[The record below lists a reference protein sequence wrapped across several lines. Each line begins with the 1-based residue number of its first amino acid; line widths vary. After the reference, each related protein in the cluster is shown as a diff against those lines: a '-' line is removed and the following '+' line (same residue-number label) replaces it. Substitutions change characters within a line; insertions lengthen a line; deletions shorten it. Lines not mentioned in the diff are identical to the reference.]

1 VSVQKNILSEY
12 YHQHHEEKG
21 RLGFSWV
28 ETERADY
35 FKRWIGQGKKV
46 LDIGCRDGTLT
57 KHYFVG
63 NEVFGVD
70 IDLNALKYCKERYP
84 FSILCADVN
93 NELPF
98 SGGFFDIV
106 VLAEVLEHTIF
117 PELVIS
123 EVDRVLKKGGLFI
136 GSTPNAFRLKN
147 RIKFLLGE
155 DFEVDKTHLHHF
167 SLKGL
172 RKLLEKNFYDVM
184 LLPVAS
190 RFLFLSRYLF
200 GNSILWTCYKR

>member
-1 VSVQKNILSEY
+1 MRKVILSKY
-12 YHQHHEEKG
+12 YSQHHQEKG
-21 RLGFSWV
+21 RVGFSWV
-28 ETERADY
+28 ESERADY
-35 FKRWIGQGKKV
+35 FKKWIGKGKRV

-57 KHYFVG
+57 RHYSPG
-63 NEVFGVD
+63 NEVVGVD
-70 IDLNALKYCKERYP
+70 IDLNALKHCKERLTLP
-84 FSILCADVN
+84 PLCADVN
-93 NELPF
+93 EEFPF
-98 SGGFFDIV
+98 SAGIFDVV

-147 RIKFLLGE
+147 RIKFFLGE

-172 RKLLEKNFYDVM
+172 RKLLEERFSEVM
-184 LLPVAS
+184 LLPVSS
-190 RFLFLSRYLF
+190 RFLFLSKKLF
-200 GNSILWTCYKR
+200 GNSILWKCYKR

>member
-1 VSVQKNILSEY
+1 MRKNILSEY
-12 YHQHHEEKG
+12 YHQHHEERG
-21 RLGFSWV
+21 RIGFSWV

-35 FKRWIGQGKKV
+35 FRRWIGEGKRV

-57 KHYFVG
+57 KHYING
-63 NEVFGVD
+63 NEVVGLD
-70 IDLNALKYCKERYP
+70 IDLDALKYCKERFP
-84 FSILCADVN
+84 IPIICADVN
-93 NELPF
+93 GELPF
-98 SGGFFDIV
+98 SESHFDVV

-123 EVDRVLKKGGLFI
+123 EVGRVLKKEGLFI

-147 RIKFLLGE
+147 RLKFLLGE

-172 RKLLEKNFYDVM
+172 KNLLEINFYDVM

-190 RFLFLSRYLF
+190 RFLFLSGYLF
-200 GNSILWTCYKR
+200 GNSVLWKCYKR